1 MMAMVMV
8 ITVILAPVVFEFSPS
23 ALVLSVCLLM
33 AAPLTGW
40 QQIKQLINNNRSSMK
55 KIVGIILVLVI
66 LLFLSWYVPQF
77 SVQQLYISGESG
89 KEATEPIESTT

>member
-1 MMAMVMV
+1 MAMV
-8 ITVILAPVVFEFSPS
+8 ITAILVPVVCEFSPS
-23 ALVLSVCLLM
+23 ALVLSVCLIM
-33 AAPLTGW
+33 AALLTRW

-89 KEATEPIESTT
+89 KEATEPIELN